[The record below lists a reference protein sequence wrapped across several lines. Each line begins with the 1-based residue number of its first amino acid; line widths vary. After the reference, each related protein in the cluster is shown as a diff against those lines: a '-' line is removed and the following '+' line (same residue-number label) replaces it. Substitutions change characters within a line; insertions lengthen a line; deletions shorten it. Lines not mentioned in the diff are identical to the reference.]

1 VDFIDGIGAVI
12 ARVRNVD
19 RLDECSIRL
28 VFVLA
33 LVPLVAFFSFL
44 AIGWALLIVSGGVG
58 WALFRFAR
66 Q

>member
-1 VDFIDGIGAVI
+1 MALALLSPGFGMWI
-12 ARVRNVD
+12 ALTNARFD
-19 RLDECSIRL
+19 WFSY
-28 VFVLA
+28 LA